1 MIYKSLLDLIGNTP
15 IIDYEGI
22 FIKLEQFNL
31 AGSVKDR
38 VALNIINE
46 LENHN
51 ILNESSTVI
60 EVTSGNTGIAIAM
73 ICAIKRYKCIII
85 MPDDVPNNVVSL
97 IKAFGAKFIFIPS
110 ILGLEYG
117 IKIAKKLEKENG
129 YIYLNQFN
137 NINNPLA
144 HQTTSQEIIQ
154 DFKKLDYLVCGIG
167 SAGTI
172 CGLSKSLKEAYSN
185 IKIIGV
191 LPKESTSKIN
201 GIGANIKSSF
211 IDDKL
216 IDDIIIV
223 DGDEVKKEYVKLAN
237 KGLLVGLSSVA
248 CFIASK
254 RIKMAN
260 PEKIILMISADNGNK
275 YVDLVDLG
283 V

>member
-1 MIYKSLLDLIGNTP
+1 M
-15 IIDYEGI
+15 
-22 FIKLEQFNL
+22 
-31 AGSVKDR
+31 
-38 VALNIINE
+38 
-46 LENHN
+46 
-51 ILNESSTVI
+51 
-60 EVTSGNTGIAIAM
+60 
-73 ICAIKRYKCIII
+73 
-85 MPDDVPNNVVSL
+85 
-97 IKAFGAKFIFIPS
+97 
-110 ILGLEYG
+110 LGLEYG

-167 SAGTI
+167 SACTI
-172 CGLSKSLKEAYSN
+172 CGLSKSLKEVYSN

-254 RIKMAN
+254 ICLLMQVVAN
-260 PEKIILMISADNGNK
+260 FLKVSSPIVPLDSSKCFAASNKPIIPS
-275 YVDLVDLG
+275 
-283 V
+283 